1 VRVTVCKVA
10 NVLYG
15 TKRAKERQNAH
26 SVPIKK
32 PSMPSYFWLATQFY
46 TLIAAQATIYSILQ
60 STQAQATIYSI
71 FHSQSCSSYNLF
83 NFTIYSSSSYKA
95 KHKTCDMRCI
105 RGTKKKRTCAF
116 MASNS
121 FALSEKAMIS
131 VGHTK
136 VKSFGLRTCT
146 EGDG

>member
-1 VRVTVCKVA
+1 
-10 NVLYG
+10 VLYG